1 MMRVALAVLIDS
13 LHLLRARRMFGI
25 SLAISL
31 AIAVAYAAIGFDAE
45 GMTLFGVKKIPSEHL
60 TAGSENAAAFYILL
74 FTDVIV
80 RYWLAWVVLLIGLIS
95 TISIFPDFL
104 AEGSIGV
111 SLSKPV
117 SRPVLF
123 LLKYAGALLF
133 VALQVFLLSV
143 IAFLAIGFRVGEWN
157 PGIFWAVPVVT
168 FVFSLIY
175 CVSVLAAVWTKS
187 TAFSLIAGLG
197 VWGMSLLVQWGE
209 DFTYKLGVMMPEM
222 GMTMDMTTGEARVA
236 EEGDGEGLRAWQ
248 RRFEAMMT
256 PLPKTR
262 ECTLSM
268 KRLMVFSDRD
278 SPLQGMDLGM
288 IFTLGGPDPQMQEVM
303 RKTEERHGSWYVFGS
318 SALFEVVVLGWAMWI
333 FARRDY

>member
-1 MMRVALAVLIDS
+1 MMRVMMAVMIDS

-31 AIAVAYAAIGFDAE
+31 AIGVAYAAIGFDDQ
-45 GMTLFGVKKIPSEHL
+45 GMTLFGVKKIENPL
-60 TAGSENAAAFYILL
+60 MTAGSENAAAFYILL

-80 RYWLAWVVLLIGLIS
+80 RYWLAWVVVLIGLVS

-133 VALQVFLLSV
+133 VAAQVGLLSL
-143 IAFLAIGFRVGEWN
+143 IAFLAIGFRIGEWN

-168 FVFSLIY
+168 FVFSLVY

-197 VWGMSLLVQWGE
+197 IWGFALLVQWGE
-209 DFTYKLGVMMPEM
+209 DICYKLGVMMPDL
-222 GMTMDMTTGEARVA
+222 GVTVDVTTGEARAA
-236 EEGDGEGLRAWQ
+236 EDGEGGGARAWQ
-248 RRFEAMMT
+248 RSFEAMMT

-262 ECTLSM
+262 ECTLAL
-268 KRLMVFSDRD
+268 KRLIVFSDRD

-288 IFTLGGPDPQMQEVM
+288 VFNPGADDPEM
-303 RKTEERHGSWYVFGS
+303 RQALKSYEERHSAWYVFGT
-318 SALFEVVVLGWAMWI
+318 SALFEIVVLGLAMTV